1 MFQYP
6 HRKDTVAGEL
16 LLQEPGDSHLQVRLL
31 SLPCVVIRLICVSA
45 FLIAC
50 AFCRSSS
57 HPPTQEVLWAL
68 GAGCRNISTLQVAP
82 SHPWSVHTPPYSILI
97 FECCWTLQGK
107 PDNISSSP
115 FRHFQPAAS
124 KPPSLET
131 AACRRSVDAGHSC
144 ARLVLAEQAVG
155 LRDC

>member
-1 MFQYP
+1 M
-6 HRKDTVAGEL
+6 AGEL

-115 FRHFQPAAS
+115 FSPFPTCSQQTTIFGDRCLQTIGRCWPQLR
-124 KPPSLET
+124 SL
-131 AACRRSVDAGHSC
+131 SAGGAGC
-144 ARLVLAEQAVG
+144 GTQGLLALG
-155 LRDC
+155 